1 MRMFRLMNDVVDW
14 NLATRVGSRWAPDG
28 PNLSLDE
35 AKGVVS
41 ELRALAREAVAP
53 VAEVTGLSAGDAAP
67 AHVVDRNAWI
77 ASNVRAMRVSTQIL
91 LEEHTE
97 GGALLRNLGAQ
108 TSALQVGGAL
118 AWLSG
123 KVLGQYEVFTDPGE
137 ERRLLLVAPTIVAVQ
152 RQLDVPQRDFQ
163 LWVCLHEETHRVQF
177 TAVNWLAGYLT
188 DQVGEFL
195 DVSDM
200 DFIESLRRVFAVLST
215 GVAAIRGKPASLVE
229 AIQSPEQKVVF
240 DRLTA
245 LMSLLEGHADVVM
258 DEVGPQVVPSVGLIR
273 ERFTARRASPKAGEA
288 FMRRA
293 IGMDAKLRQ
302 YSEGAAFV
310 RAIIDARGMTGFNAI
325 WASPKMLPTRAE
337 ITEPSRWLA
346 RT

>member
-1 MRMFRLMNDVVDW
+1 MNDTVDW
-14 NLATRVGSRWAPDG
+14 ELATRVGRRWAPDG
-28 PNLSLDE
+28 PDLPLSE
-35 AKGVVS
+35 AKKVVTQ
-41 ELRALAREAVAP
+41 LRALAREAVAP

-91 LEEHTE
+91 LEEHS
-97 GGALLRNLGAQ
+97 GAALLRNLGAQ

-137 ERRLLLVAPTIVAVQ
+137 ERRLLLVAPTIVTVQ
-152 RQLDVPQRDFQ
+152 RQLDVPERDFQ

-177 TAVNWLAGYLT
+177 TAVSWLAEYLT

-200 DFIESLRRVFAVLST
+200 DFVESMRRVFAVLST
-215 GVAAIRGKPASLVE
+215 GVAAIRGKSASLVE

-273 ERFTARRASPKAGEA
+273 ERFTARRERPKAGEA

-302 YSEGAAFV
+302 YSEGASFV
-310 RAIIDARGMTGFNAI
+310 RTVIDARGMTGFNAI
-325 WASPKMLPTRAE
+325 WAGPEMLPTRDE
-337 ITEPSRWLA
+337 ISEPSRWLA

>member
-1 MRMFRLMNDVVDW
+1 MRVRRLMADIVDW
-14 NLATRVGSRWAPDG
+14 ELATRMGRRWAPDG
-28 PNLSLDE
+28 PELSLTD
-35 AKGVVS
+35 ATAVVTQ
-41 ELRALAREAVAP
+41 LRALAREAVAP
-53 VAEVTGLSAGDAAP
+53 VAEVTGMSAGDAAP

-77 ASNVRAMRVSTQIL
+77 ASNVRAMRVSTQVL
-91 LEEHTE
+91 LEQHS
-97 GGALLRNLGAQ
+97 GGTALLRDVGAQ

-137 ERRLLLVAPTIVAVQ
+137 ERRLLLVAPTIVSVQ
-152 RQLDVPQRDFQ
+152 RALDVPARDFQ

-177 TAVNWLAGYLT
+177 SAVDWLAGYLT

-195 DVSDM
+195 DASDM
-200 DFIESLRRVFAVLST
+200 DFIESLRRIFAVFTT
-215 GVAAIRGKPASLVE
+215 GVAAVRGKPASLVE
-229 AIQSPEQKVVF
+229 AIQSPAQKAVF

-273 ERFTARRASPKAGEA
+273 ERFTARRAHPKPGEA
-288 FMRRA
+288 LMRRA

-310 RAIIDARGMTGFNAI
+310 RAVIDERGMQGFNAI
-325 WASPKMLPTRAE
+325 WTGPEMLPKREE
-337 ITEPSRWLA
+337 ITEPARWLA